1 MDGNTFWMG
10 RVGRWRGGCCC
21 DEMTKQRQM
30 QKMIK
35 VEIMDKGKDED
46 KSEMLQRWGG
56 GAVLVF
62 IFLVFFETLKKVP
75 VTTWI

>member
-1 MDGNTFWMG
+1 
-10 RVGRWRGGCCC
+10 
-21 DEMTKQRQM
+21 MTKQRQM

>member
-1 MDGNTFWMG
+1 
-10 RVGRWRGGCCC
+10 
-21 DEMTKQRQM
+21 M